1 MPVLPVVA
9 RNCVR
14 FSLQF
19 AKMNGGILCQVSFLL
34 YVCKKLWMNTLF
46 QKTEVKV
53 SNSHGR
59 SSEYFALWCC
69 RIVGSL
75 EQSLQ
80 WISRNRKWSKV
91 PQFLTY
97 HNLMAQIGYIYIS
110 STTTTT
116 LTSILS
122 TEKSAKPVFF
132 KEIPFME
139 YWETEL
145 HENWWRF
152 CDIKHYCNT
161 SSK

>member
-53 SNSHGR
+53 SNSHGW

-97 HNLMAQIGYIYIS
+97 HNLMAQIQIYLYQFHHHHHTNINTFNGKVS
-110 STTTTT
+110 KACIFQRNSFHGILGNRIAWKLMNILWYQT
-116 LTSILS
+116 LL
-122 TEKSAKPVFF
+122 
-132 KEIPFME
+132 
-139 YWETEL
+139 
-145 HENWWRF
+145 
-152 CDIKHYCNT
+152 
-161 SSK
+161 